1 MARNMIQYRGSLK
14 SCNYGCSYCPFAKR
28 PSSPTEL
35 LKDREDWMRFVRH
48 LETQSERLETF
59 SGQTDTFSEPYG
71 AVMVVP
77 YGEALIHDYYWEG
90 LARLSRMGTMEAVG
104 AQTNLSFDIER
115 QLTIFKESGGRKE
128 KLRVW
133 ATFHP
138 EMTTVPLFSEQCREL
153 LSAGIRVCAGAVGV
167 PENLE
172 TLRRLKEALPG
183 GCCLWINRMDGLNRR
198 YTEEERQAFLRI
210 DPWFYRELHVKK
222 AMPEQCPGRL
232 FVESDGRMRRCTIS
246 APPEGNWYDTG
257 GTETL
262 PCRKKACTC
271 YLAYGG
277 RMDCEERT
285 AFGRWPLFRIP
296 WSPRAVFLDL
306 DGTLIPENG
315 RMGDRLLPHPG
326 ISGEWLDFFKRES
339 LTRFLF
345 LATSL
350 PWKEA
355 AAKCRSILPYISGGV
370 FAGGAHVFFRPGE
383 DQPWKD
389 QAGKDHAGDY
399 RHEIFHTFNAPWLPQ
414 ISALQSDSRSHFR
427 LRLFEH
433 EGRPYKLTLT
443 RPQKCG
449 WTQED
454 VKAVI
459 SLLTPGAYR
468 CFTER
473 GNLQIVSRE
482 VDKGSGV
489 RELCALMGIDPRE
502 TAAVGDSEEDTAM
515 FRTCGYGI
523 AVKGGSPKAAA
534 EADFIAECCPKDI
547 RFHTQVPHS
556 ATENIRAGAWL
567 PALNRL

>member
-1 MARNMIQYRGSLK
+1 MAQNMIQYRGSLK

-28 PSSPTEL
+28 RSSPSEL
-35 LKDREDWMRFVRH
+35 LKDREDWRRFVEH
-48 LETQSERLETF
+48 LETH
-59 SGQTDTFSEPYG
+59 SEPYG

-90 LARLSRMGTMEAVG
+90 LARMSRMGTMEGVG
-104 AQTNLSFDIER
+104 AQTNLSFNVER

-138 EMTTVPLFSEQCREL
+138 EMTTVPLFAAQCRKL
-153 LSAGIRVCAGAVGV
+153 LSAGIRICAGAVGV

-172 TLRRLKEALPG
+172 TLQRLKEALPV

-198 YTEEERQAFLRI
+198 YTEEEQQAFLRI

-257 GTETL
+257 RTETL

-296 WSPRAVFLDL
+296 WSPRAVFLDV

-315 RMGDRLLPHPG
+315 RLDDRRIPHTG
-326 ISGEWLDFFKRES
+326 IRGEWLDFFKRES
-339 LTRFLF
+339 RTRSLF

-355 AAKCRSILPYISGGV
+355 AAKCGNILPYISGGV
-370 FAGGAHVFFRPGE
+370 FAGGAHVVFGPGNN
-383 DQPWKD
+383 QP
-389 QAGKDHAGDY
+389 GNGHSTKDHSGDDHSGDD
-399 RHEIFHTFNAPWLPQ
+399 RLEIFYTFDAPWLPQ
-414 ISALQSDSRSHFR
+414 LSALQSASRFR

-433 EGRPYKLTLT
+433 EGHPYKLTLT
-443 RPQKCG
+443 RPEKRG
-449 WTQED
+449 WRQEELN
-454 VKAVI
+454 AVTG
-459 SLLTPGAYR
+459 LLTPGAYR

-482 VDKGSGV
+482 IDKGSGV
-489 RELCALMGIDPRE
+489 RELCALMGVDPRE
-502 TAAVGDSEEDTAM
+502 TAAVGDSKEDIAM

-523 AVKGGSPKAAA
+523 AVKGGSRKAAA
-534 EADFIAECCPKDI
+534 EADFISECCPRDI
-547 RFHTQVPHS
+547 TFHTPAPH
-556 ATENIRAGAWL
+556 
-567 PALNRL
+567 

>member
-28 PSSPTEL
+28 PSSPSEL
-35 LKDREDWMRFVRH
+35 LKDREDWMRFVGH
-48 LETQSERLETF
+48 LETQ
-59 SGQTDTFSEPYG
+59 GEPYG

-90 LARLSRMGTMEAVG
+90 LARLSRMGTMDAVG
-104 AQTNLSFDIER
+104 AQTNVSFDIDR
-115 QLTIFKESGGRKE
+115 QLTIFKENGGRKE

-138 EMTTVPLFSEQCREL
+138 EMTTVPLFAEQCRKL

-198 YTEEERQAFLRI
+198 YTEEEQQAFLRI

-306 DGTLIPENG
+306 DGTLIPKNG
-315 RMGDRLLPHPG
+315 RAEDRLLPQPG
-326 ISGEWLDFFKRES
+326 ISGEWMDFFKRES
-339 LTRFLF
+339 RTRSLF

-370 FAGGAHVFFRPGE
+370 FAGGAHVVFRPGN
-383 DQPWKD
+383 D
-389 QAGKDHAGDY
+389 QAGKDRTAKDHSGDD
-399 RHEIFHTFNAPWLPQ
+399 RHEIFHTFDAPWLPQ
-414 ISALQSDSRSHFR
+414 FSALQSDSRYRFR

-443 RPQKCG
+443 RPQKRG
-449 WTQED
+449 WRQEE
-454 VKAVI
+454 VKAVTG
-459 SLLTPGAYR
+459 LLAPGAFR

-482 VDKGSGV
+482 ADKGSGV
-489 RELCALMGIDPRE
+489 RELCAFLGIDPRE
-502 TAAVGDSEEDTAM
+502 TAAVGDSEEDIAM

-523 AVKGGSPKAAA
+523 AVKGGSLKAAA
-534 EADFIAECCPKDI
+534 EADFITECSPTDI
-547 RFHTQVPHS
+547 RFHTPAPH
-556 ATENIRAGAWL
+556 
-567 PALNRL
+567 

>member
-28 PSSPTEL
+28 PSSPSEL
-35 LKDREDWMRFVRH
+35 LKDREDWMRFVGH
-48 LETQSERLETF
+48 LETQ
-59 SGQTDTFSEPYG
+59 GEPYG

-115 QLTIFKESGGRKE
+115 QLTIFKENGGRKE

-138 EMTTVPLFSEQCREL
+138 EMTTVHLFAEQCRKL

-172 TLRRLKEALPG
+172 TLRRLKETLPG
-183 GCCLWINRMDGLNRR
+183 GCSLWINRMDGLNRR
-198 YTEEERQAFLRI
+198 YTEEEQQAFLRI

-296 WSPRAVFLDL
+296 WSPRAVFLDV
-306 DGTLIPENG
+306 DGTLIPENM
-315 RMGDRLLPHPG
+315 RQENRSD
-326 ISGEWLDFFKRES
+326 SGSYQEINTEWLNFVKRES
-339 LTRFLF
+339 RTKFLF

-355 AAKCRSILPYISGGV
+355 AKKCHPILPWISGGV
-370 FAGGAHVFFRPGE
+370 FAGGAHVFLKQTNASGNQMGE
-383 DQPWKD
+383 F
-389 QAGKDHAGDY
+389 
-399 RHEIFHTFNAPWLPQ
+399 EIFHTFEAIWLSQ
-414 ISALQSDSRSHFR
+414 LSALQSASGFR
-427 LRLFEH
+427 LRLWEH
-433 EGRPYKLTLT
+433 EGRPYKLMLSK
-443 RPQKCG
+443 PQRSL
-449 WTQED
+449 WSPEEA
-454 VKAVI
+454 KAVTGI
-459 SLLTPGAYR
+459 LPPGAFR
-468 CFTER
+468 CFTEGGR
-473 GNLQIVSRE
+473 LQIVSSGI
-482 VDKGSGV
+482 DKGSGV
-489 RELCALMGIDPRE
+489 RELCAHLGIPPSE
-502 TAAVGDSEEDTAM
+502 TASVGNSEEDIAM

-523 AVKGGSPKAAA
+523 AVNKGSTQVAA
-534 EADFIAECCPKDI
+534 EADFISECCPTDI
-547 RFHTQVPHS
+547 RFQTPTPH
-556 ATENIRAGAWL
+556 
-567 PALNRL
+567 

>member
-28 PSSPTEL
+28 PSSPSEL
-35 LKDREDWMRFVRH
+35 LKDREDWMRFVGH
-48 LETQSERLETF
+48 LETQ
-59 SGQTDTFSEPYG
+59 GEPYG

-90 LARLSRMGTMEAVG
+90 LARLSRMGTMDAVG
-104 AQTNLSFDIER
+104 AQTNVSFDIDR
-115 QLTIFKESGGRKE
+115 QLTIFKENGGRKE

-138 EMTTVPLFSEQCREL
+138 EMTTVPLFAEQCRKL

-198 YTEEERQAFLRI
+198 YTEEEQQAFLRI

-306 DGTLIPENG
+306 DGTLIPKNG
-315 RMGDRLLPHPG
+315 RAEDRLLPQPG
-326 ISGEWLDFFKRES
+326 ISGEWMDFFKRES
-339 LTRFLF
+339 RTRSLF

-355 AAKCRSILPYISGGV
+355 AANAGAYSPIYQEVSLQEARMWSFGQGMIRQGKIVQRKTTQGTTGMRSSTPSTPPGSLSSRRFSPTSAFASASLNTKAVLISLHSRDRRNA
-370 FAGGAHVFFRPGE
+370 AGGR
-383 DQPWKD
+383 K
-389 QAGKDHAGDY
+389 
-399 RHEIFHTFNAPWLPQ
+399 R
-414 ISALQSDSRSHFR
+414 
-427 LRLFEH
+427 
-433 EGRPYKLTLT
+433 
-443 RPQKCG
+443 
-449 WTQED
+449 
-454 VKAVI
+454 
-459 SLLTPGAYR
+459 
-468 CFTER
+468 
-473 GNLQIVSRE
+473 
-482 VDKGSGV
+482 
-489 RELCALMGIDPRE
+489 
-502 TAAVGDSEEDTAM
+502 
-515 FRTCGYGI
+515 
-523 AVKGGSPKAAA
+523 
-534 EADFIAECCPKDI
+534 
-547 RFHTQVPHS
+547 
-556 ATENIRAGAWL
+556 
-567 PALNRL
+567 